1 MASRTHQPDQ
11 PVSSGAGSRRASR
24 TFRVDRYELGLDVP
38 LTDRFVRVDLTRDR
52 GDSGVRVRVDDD
64 DVEWVVQVVDGEVE
78 ESWRRDRSGEQA
90 VLGRVPRWVLVV
102 LDHVGVVP

>member
-11 PVSSGAGSRRASR
+11 VPQRGAKTKRGSR

-38 LTDRFVRVDLTRDR
+38 LTERFVRVDITRD
-52 GDSGVRVRVDDD
+52 GEGVRVAVDDD
-64 DVEWVVQVVDGEVE
+64 QRQWIVRVVDGDIE
-78 ESWRRDRSGEQA
+78 EQWRRDRTGGRE

-102 LDHVGVVP
+102 LDHVGVIA